1 MSVQICNKCNYGLL
15 DDWVSCP
22 NCSTMV
28 NDKTNWVSCSRCF
41 QIIYDN
47 EPNFCPFCRYQQ
59 VKKVFF
65 KGEEV
70 IEIDVVTPFEEP
82 ERVSLELHDDKITK
96 TEVVNAL
103 KFDTDA
109 QLRIAGSTFISKYN
123 RLIILLIGISGAS
136 SFLLATAIFPGGSL
150 ADGVKLFV
158 ITAVVYPGVLYVI
171 AFTLRELMKMVG
183 LTPSPNAFKNVIAL
197 TVPIFIVKD
206 ILAVLISIYVLIFM
220 GSTNN
225 EVAVGIYAT
234 LTGIAM
240 LILIVQLLLFVK
252 NVIGTSGLLSF
263 ILIFISFH
271 VAGII
276 GGYYVGRILYLL
288 LELIL

>member
-1 MSVQICNKCNYGLL
+1 MSVQTCKRCNYGLQ

-22 NCSTMV
+22 NCSTMI
-28 NDKTNWVSCSRCF
+28 NDKTYWVSCNRCF
-41 QIIYDN
+41 QIIYDSK
-47 EPNFCPFCRYQQ
+47 PNFCPFCRYQQ
-59 VKKVFF
+59 VKKVSV

-82 ERVSLELHDDKITK
+82 ERVSIEIHDDKITK
-96 TEVVNAL
+96 TEVINAL

-123 RLIILLIGISGAS
+123 RLIILLIGISGAT
-136 SFLLATAIFPGGSL
+136 SFLLATAIFPGGSFT
-150 ADGVKLFV
+150 DGAKLFV
-158 ITAVVYPGVLYVI
+158 ITAVVYPCVLYVV

-183 LTPSPNAFKNVIAL
+183 LTPSPNAFKNVIAS
-197 TVPIFIVKD
+197 TVPVFIVKD
-206 ILAVLISIYVLIFM
+206 ILAVLISTYVLIFM

-225 EVAVGIYAT
+225 EVAVGIYTT

-240 LILIVQLLLFVK
+240 LILVVQLLLFVK

-263 ILIFISFH
+263 ILILISLH

-276 GGYYVGRILYLL
+276 GGYYIGRIVLL
-288 LELIL
+288 LLDLII